1 MKVLLI
7 RPPHDHMI
15 TTNVPKSVD
24 TETGMYPP
32 LGLLY
37 VAAGLQAWTDVQVE
51 LLDAPALRLN
61 QKGIAER
68 IAQSRP
74 NIVGIQ
80 AMTFTLIDVIATVH
94 TAKSACPGTHVSLG
108 GPHVNLYPEETLS
121 IEGVDSLVL
130 GEGERTFAEMVNA
143 FFRGADIANVQ
154 GVAVMR
160 NGKVSTMQARALEAN
175 LDSLPQP
182 ARDLIDTSL
191 YWSVLA
197 KRNPITTAMTS
208 RGCPMKCIFCD
219 RPHLGKT
226 FRYRSAIS
234 VVDEME
240 DCVKRGIREIFLY
253 DDTFTIRRERIFEI
267 RDEIKRRGLNVQW
280 DVRARANNLDA
291 EVVKAMKEAGVARIH
306 IGVESGSPRILKIMK
321 KGITIEQAH
330 NAFKLCRKFGII
342 SLSYFMLGNPT
353 ETRED
358 IEMTMQF
365 IRECQADYAHIS
377 ITTPFPGTELYHM
390 GLQQGLFERD
400 YWRDFAANPGENF
413 QPPAWIE
420 NFTQEQLEEMRQR
433 AYRVF
438 YSRPSRLIRQLLAI
452 RSFKELWNKAR
463 VGARLLFSK

>member
-37 VAAGLQAWTDVQVE
+37 VAAGLAAWTDAEVE
-51 LLDAPALRLN
+51 LLDAPALHLD
-61 QKGIAER
+61 QKGIAGR
-68 IAQSRP
+68 IAETKP
-74 NIVGIQ
+74 DIVGIQ
-80 AMTFTLIDVIATVH
+80 TMTFTLIDAIATVRSS
-94 TAKSACPGTHVSLG
+94 KSAYPSAHVSLG

-143 FFRGADIANVQ
+143 LAEGAEIADVQ

-160 NGKVSTMQARALEAN
+160 NGKVSTMQARALESN
-175 LDSLPQP
+175 LDSLPPP
-182 ARDLIDTSL
+182 ARNLLDSSL

-219 RPHLGKT
+219 RPHLGKI
-226 FRYRSAIS
+226 FRYRSAQS

-240 DCVKRGIREIFLY
+240 DCVNRGIQEIFLY

-330 NAFKLCRKFGII
+330 NAFKLCRKFGIT

-365 IRECQADYAHIS
+365 IRKCHADYAHIS

-390 GLQQGLFERD
+390 GLEQSLFERD
-400 YWRDFAANPGENF
+400 YWRDFAANPDENF
-413 QPPAWIE
+413 QPPAWME
-420 NFTQEQLEEMRQR
+420 NFTQEQLEDMRQQ
-433 AYRVF
+433 AYRAF
-438 YSRPSRLIRQLLAI
+438 YVRPSRLGRQVLAI
-452 RSFKELWNKAR
+452 RSFKELWTKAR
-463 VGARLLFSK
+463 VGVRLLFSK

>member
-37 VAAGLQAWTDVQVE
+37 VAAGLKAWTDAQVE
-51 LLDAPALRLN
+51 LLDAPALHLD

-68 IAQSRP
+68 IAQTRP
-74 NIVGIQ
+74 DIVGIQ
-80 AMTFTLIDVIATVH
+80 TMTFTLIDAIAAVRS
-94 TAKSACPGTHVSLG
+94 AKSACPGAHVSLG

-130 GEGERTFAEMVNA
+130 GEGERPFAEMVNA
-143 FFRGADIANVQ
+143 FSRGADIANVQ

-160 NGKVSTMQARALEAN
+160 NGKPSTTEARALEEN

-182 ARDLIDTSL
+182 ARDLIDSSL

-226 FRYRSAIS
+226 FRYRSALS

-240 DCVKRGIREIFLY
+240 DCVKRGIRELFLY
-253 DDTFTIRRERIFEI
+253 DDTFTIKRERIFEI

-280 DVRARANNLDA
+280 DIRARANNLDT
-291 EVVKAMKEAGVARIH
+291 EVVKSMKEAGVARIH

-330 NAFKLCRKFGII
+330 NAFELCRKFGII
-342 SLSYFMLGNPT
+342 SLAYFMLGNPT
-353 ETRED
+353 ETRDD
-358 IEMTMQF
+358 IDMTMQF
-365 IRECQADYAHIS
+365 IRKCNADYAHIS
-377 ITTPFPGTELYHM
+377 ITTPFPGTELYCM
-390 GLQQGLFERD
+390 GLEQGLFERD
-400 YWRDFAANPGENF
+400 YWRDFAANPDENF
-413 QPPAWIE
+413 QPPAWTE
-420 NFTQEQLEEMRQR
+420 NFTQEQLEGMRQQ
-433 AYRVF
+433 AYRAF
-438 YSRPSRLIRQLLAI
+438 YSRPSRLARQILAI
-452 RSFKELWNKAR
+452 RSFKELWTKAR

>member
-37 VAAGLQAWTDVQVE
+37 VAAGLKAWTDAHVE
-51 LLDAPALRLN
+51 LLDTPALHLD

-68 IAQSRP
+68 IAQTRP
-74 NIVGIQ
+74 DIVGIQ
-80 AMTFTLIDVIATVH
+80 AMTFTLIDAIAAVRS
-94 TAKSACPGTHVSLG
+94 AKSACPGAHVSLG

-130 GEGERTFAEMVNA
+130 GEGERPFAEMVNA
-143 FFRGADIANVQ
+143 FSRGADIANVQ

-160 NGKVSTMQARALEAN
+160 NGKPSTTEARALEEN

-182 ARDLIDTSL
+182 ARDLIDSSL

-226 FRYRSAIS
+226 FRYRSALS

-240 DCVKRGIREIFLY
+240 DCVKRGIRELFLY
-253 DDTFTIRRERIFEI
+253 DDTFTIKRERIFEI

-280 DVRARANNLDA
+280 DIRARANNLDT
-291 EVVKAMKEAGVARIH
+291 EVVKSMKEAGVARIH

-330 NAFKLCRKFGII
+330 NAFELCRKFGII
-342 SLSYFMLGNPT
+342 SLAYFMLGNPT
-353 ETRED
+353 ETRDD
-358 IEMTMQF
+358 IDMTMQF
-365 IRECQADYAHIS
+365 IRKCNADYAHIS
-377 ITTPFPGTELYHM
+377 ITTPFPGTELYCM
-390 GLQQGLFERD
+390 GLEQGLFERD
-400 YWRDFAANPGENF
+400 YWRDFAANPDENF
-413 QPPAWIE
+413 QPPAWTE
-420 NFTQEQLEEMRQR
+420 NFTQEQLEGMRQQ
-433 AYRVF
+433 AYRAF
-438 YSRPSRLIRQLLAI
+438 YSRPSRLARQILAI
-452 RSFKELWNKAR
+452 RSFKELWTKAR